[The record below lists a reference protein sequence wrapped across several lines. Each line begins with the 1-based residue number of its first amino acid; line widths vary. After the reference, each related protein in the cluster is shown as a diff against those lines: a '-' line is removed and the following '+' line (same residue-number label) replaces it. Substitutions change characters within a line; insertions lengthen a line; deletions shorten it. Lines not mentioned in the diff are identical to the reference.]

1 MSNQVQFRKDLK
13 RARYVYGYVVITE
26 HDGVYLQLN
35 KSDVKYYAN
44 KDWGTAEIKYRFAE
58 DTEDVYIN

>member
-13 RARYVYGYVVITE
+13 RARHVYGYVVITE

-35 KSDVKYYAN
+35 KADVKYYAN
-44 KDWGTAEIKYRFAE
+44 KDWGTAEIRYRFAD